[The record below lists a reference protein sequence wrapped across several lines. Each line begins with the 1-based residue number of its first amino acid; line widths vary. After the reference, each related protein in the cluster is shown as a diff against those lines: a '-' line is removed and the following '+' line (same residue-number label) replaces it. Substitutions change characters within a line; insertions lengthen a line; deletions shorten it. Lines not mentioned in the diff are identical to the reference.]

1 MASKGKRENLA
12 LRKIAKPVI
21 STDVM
26 GNRNV
31 EVRAVGAW
39 VQVESP
45 YTEAEGVVGAVEE
58 ERRLRQL
65 QQEKQARL
73 RHFQAE
79 VKKRVN
85 ALDRMRKQNQ
95 LETNFQASEQERRV
109 VGQSAFSF
117 PDSTKKDTS
126 LVRPHT
132 ALAVSKSVRHKES
145 SDRPKSGYD
154 HEAFSDQTNQVH
166 EHVRQA
172 KKSLVSR
179 QVITENYV
187 KDDLPGGM
195 WKISRTRDDL
205 NPAKNPSSRYTVDG
219 EEFDILDE
227 DLIEKVKVVNNKV
240 YQESQD
246 GQSGSPEDSD
256 KENEVVSRS
265 VQFHD
270 DHTDHR
276 GQRNSDY
283 HTDHR
288 GQKNSDYHTDH
299 RGQRNRRQ
307 ETVNRVPN
315 IYEGVK
321 SEEEKRRSRAQQAMY
336 RRLFMDKEREQVK
349 ENLRRQEHRKRI
361 VRLKKEA
368 EAERQEEERVS
379 QALVE
384 PRNPVTGETSTEVL
398 DREQQEREFIRRTI
412 REHERR
418 QQKSKETERYIEALR
433 QQLKDKVRR
442 KGVELPPLCCC
453 GESIWDTNPETCANN
468 CVFYKNPKEYGRALQ
483 AMLDSS
489 ELCGS

>member
-45 YTEAEGVVGAVEE
+45 YTEAEGVVSDILLMHCTSSFSKIRKPRMILQSFLVMAGGCCGGGEKIASVAAGEAGETSPLSGRSEKEGERTGQDEE
-58 ERRLRQL
+58 TEPAGDKLPSCRGY
-65 QQEKQARL
+65 
-73 RHFQAE
+73 FY
-79 VKKRVN
+79 
-85 ALDRMRKQNQ
+85 
-95 LETNFQASEQERRV
+95 SEQERRV

-418 QQKSKETERYIEALR
+418 QQKSKETERLGNIV
-433 QQLKDKVRR
+433 QIGKLK
-442 KGVELPPLCCC
+442 LL
-453 GESIWDTNPETCANN
+453 
-468 CVFYKNPKEYGRALQ
+468 
-483 AMLDSS
+483 
-489 ELCGS
+489 